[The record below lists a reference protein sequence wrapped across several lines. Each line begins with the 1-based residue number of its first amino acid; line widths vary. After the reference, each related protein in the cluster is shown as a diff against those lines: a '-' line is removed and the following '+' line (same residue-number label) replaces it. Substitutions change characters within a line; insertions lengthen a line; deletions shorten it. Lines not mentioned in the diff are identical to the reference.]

1 MIASW
6 MSYTFLV
13 GALLAI
19 AAAVVER
26 INIAR
31 RWPMRAVWAAAL
43 FLSIAWPVGSAVREV
58 LDARMQPVT
67 VLPFTITVQPTRVVS
82 DQPLAPDRAALID
95 RLLIALWIAL
105 TVVLLLRLVRG
116 VLTLQRSR
124 RTWAH
129 GDIDGTPVR
138 LSDNVGPAVV
148 GLHPMDVV
156 VPEWILTMDAPLR
169 AIVLRHEEEHRAAR
183 DPYLLF
189 LAAVGIVL
197 MPWNLPLWI
206 QARRLRLAIEMD
218 CDARVLEAHPS
229 PERYGLLMLTI
240 AQRRAVAPTLFAPM
254 LSEPTTQLERRI
266 LAMQTTTR
274 RLGRLTLYGGIALT
288 IGVLAF
294 ACSLTADAPSTP
306 DGTTVTTTLRP
317 IGAAPDAN
325 ATWAQALAG
334 NPSPTYPA
342 GLRAAHIEGS
352 VVAQFVVDA
361 TGAPDPST
369 FKVLASTQTLFSDAV
384 RSNLASMKFTPAR
397 VNGKAVKQLVQTAF
411 EFKLADGT
419 SASSHGVRQPTR
431 VSDNQTYYEYQVE
444 KRVTP
449 DPSNKPPRYPDM
461 MRSANVEGQVLM
473 QFVVGTDGLAD
484 TSTFKVLMSTHQLF
498 TNAVLRALPTMRF
511 FPAEVG
517 GKPVKEL
524 VQMPFQFNLGQ
535 PHPNV
540 VNVVP

>member
-1 MIASW
+1 
-6 MSYTFLV
+6 MSYAFLV
-13 GALLAI
+13 AASVAI
-19 AAAVVER
+19 TAVVVER
-26 INIAR
+26 ITAAR
-31 RWPMRAVWAAAL
+31 RLPVRVVWAAAL
-43 FLSIAWPVGSAVREV
+43 FLSIAWPAGSAVREV
-58 LDARMQPVT
+58 LAARMQPVT
-67 VLPFTITVQPTRVVS
+67 VLPFTITVRPSRIVS
-82 DQPLAPDRAALID
+82 DQPLPPDRAALVD
-95 RLLIALWIAL
+95 RLLIAVWIGL
-105 TVVLLLRLVRG
+105 SIVLLARLVRG

-124 RTWAH
+124 CQWPE
-129 GDIDGTPVR
+129 GEIDGTPVR
-138 LSDNVGPAVV
+138 LTDNVGPAVV

-189 LAAVGIVL
+189 FAAIGLVL

-218 CDARVLEAHPS
+218 CDARVLKAHPS

-266 LAMQTTTR
+266 LAMRTTTR
-274 RLGRLTLYGGIALT
+274 RLGRLTMYGGSIVAVA
-288 IGVLAF
+288 VLAF
-294 ACSLTADAPSTP
+294 ACSLTADSPSTP
-306 DGTTVTTTLRP
+306 DGSTVTTTLRP

-325 ATWAQALAG
+325 ATFAQALPG

-361 TGAPDPST
+361 TGTPDPST
-369 FKVLASTQTLFSDAV
+369 FKVLASTQNLFSDAV

-397 VNGKAVKQLVQTAF
+397 VRGKAVKQLVQTAF
-411 EFKLADGT
+411 AFKLPDGM
-419 SASSHGVRQPTR
+419 SAASARGLGQPTR
-431 VSDNQTYYEYQVE
+431 VSDTQTYYEYQVE
-444 KRVTP
+444 KQASP
-449 DPSNKPPRYPDM
+449 DPRNKAPRYPDM

-473 QFVVGTDGLAD
+473 QFVVGTNGVAD

-498 TNAVLRALPTMRF
+498 TNAVLAALPTMRF

-517 GKPVKEL
+517 GKPVKQL

-540 VNVVP
+540 ISVVP